1 MIDVVIMIDVMRAAL
16 CSALAPPCCSDY
28 HLLGG
33 MAAAR
38 GDSLVKQKYLGAAPP
53 ASLLPP
59 LEIHGGLRPPA
70 SVLPTY
76 WGAAPPASQSV
87 GQSCGRSVGWSGGRS
102 GGRGEVIA
110 TISPAGAYLALPS
123 AADSGDGIL
132 IKKVPIAAKKE
143 KDGIALTT
151 SVVFLCSMAGT
162 SDTWL
167 TGWLVG
173 WLAGWLVGILK
184 VTLVDWLAGWLAGWH
199 SACRMRISNINPH
212 LQFWHNPSV
221 FDHQIV
227 QKSIQPR
234 VARFLSGEVGGIG
247 VSL

>member
-1 MIDVVIMIDVMRAAL
+1 M
-16 CSALAPPCCSDY
+16 
-28 HLLGG
+28 
-33 MAAAR
+33 
-38 GDSLVKQKYLGAAPP
+38 
-53 ASLLPP
+53 
-59 LEIHGGLRPPA
+59 
-70 SVLPTY
+70 
-76 WGAAPPASQSV
+76 
-87 GQSCGRSVGWSGGRS
+87 
-102 GGRGEVIA
+102 
-110 TISPAGAYLALPS
+110 
-123 AADSGDGIL
+123 
-132 IKKVPIAAKKE
+132 IKKVPIAAKRK
-143 KDGIALTT
+143 KDRIALTT

-184 VTLVDWLAGWLAGWH
+184 VTLVDWLAGWMAGWH

-234 VARFLSGEVGGIG
+234 VARFLSGEVGGRG